1 LQQSFWIG
9 LTFLLVSVP
18 CVGSWMLGGAG
29 LRKLLRKPLYRRM
42 FNWSMGAL
50 LALSVIPMLS
60 VETAK
65 LV

>member
-1 LQQSFWIG
+1 
-9 LTFLLVSVP
+9 
-18 CVGSWMLGGAG
+18 MLGGAG
-29 LRKLLRKPLYRRM
+29 LRKLLHKPLYRRM
-42 FNWSMGAL
+42 FNWTMGAL